1 MQELLMIILVFCFPL
16 HELNT
21 YKAIVIVLTP
31 KFL

>member
-1 MQELLMIILVFCFPL
+1 MQELLMIILVFCFAL

-31 KFL
+31 KFS